1 MEGTTPV
8 IETIE
13 ASLTYLTPMPAG
25 EPLFSYTYGPPPG
38 MPLRSGRYETHRVSL
53 RNGRALADL
62 PSLDGEGFA
71 LRSEPTAVANFYDE
85 AEVKRVY
92 YPEIERLLKAAT
104 GAAKVVIFD
113 HTVRN
118 TAPDKQVGNQV
129 RGPAARVHND
139 YTERSAP
146 QRVRDLLPPKEAA
159 SCLAR
164 RYAEVNVWR
173 PIKGPVKRT
182 PLALCD
188 AQSLDPADL
197 VVSELRYP
205 DRTGEIYLVTYSP
218 RHRWF
223 YFPEMTT
230 DEVVLI
236 KCFDSA
242 RDGRARISVHT
253 AFEDPS
259 TPSDAPAR
267 ESIEVRSFLFF

>member
-8 IETIE
+8 IAAIE
-13 ASLTYLTPMPAG
+13 APLMYLVPTD
-25 EPLFSYTYGPPPG
+25 EVLFSYNYPPPPG
-38 MPLRSGRYETHRVSL
+38 VPMRNGRYEARRVTV
-53 RNGRALADL
+53 RNGRALADR
-62 PSLDGEGFA
+62 PSLEREGFA
-71 LRSEPTAVANFYDE
+71 LRREPSAVANFYDE

-92 YPEIERLLKAAT
+92 YPEVERLLMAAT

-113 HTVRN
+113 HTLRN
-118 TAPDKQVGNQV
+118 TATDKQLAGQV
-129 RGPAARVHND
+129 RGPANRVHND

-146 QRVRDLLPPKEAA
+146 QRVRDLLAPEEAA
-159 SCLAR
+159 SRLER

-173 PIKGPVKRT
+173 PIKGPVKSA

-188 AQSLDPADL
+188 AGSLDPADL

-205 DRTGEIYLVTYSP
+205 DRTGEIYLVTYNP

-223 YFPEMTT
+223 YFPEMSA
-230 DEVVLI
+230 DETVLI

-253 AFEDPS
+253 AFADPA

-267 ESIEVRSFLFF
+267 ESIEVRAFLFF